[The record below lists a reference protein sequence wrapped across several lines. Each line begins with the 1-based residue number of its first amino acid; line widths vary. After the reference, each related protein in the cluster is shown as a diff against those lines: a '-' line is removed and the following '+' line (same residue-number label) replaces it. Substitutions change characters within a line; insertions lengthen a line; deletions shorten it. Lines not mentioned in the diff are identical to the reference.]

1 MPKGPRGDKRF
12 ADVIGA
18 PRGEA
23 QVTRRLNDGCRTIP
37 SSVISAYMT
46 SAPGAE
52 FTLECEQW
60 RHGVEP
66 ERFEDEIHFDAR
78 QGGICWRL
86 ECRIHAENLSDPAMM
101 IVPVRINVPRVR
113 SYDMAKN
120 RVDFLLFRARGLK
133 LGGEVWIRV
142 QRPRGLGSVAKPV
155 NRAHIQMEP
164 ENYRGGMQ
172 IVGFLS

>member
-1 MPKGPRGDKRF
+1 
-12 ADVIGA
+12 
-18 PRGEA
+18 
-23 QVTRRLNDGCRTIP
+23 
-37 SSVISAYMT
+37 MT

-60 RHGVEP
+60 RHALSRNVSRTKFILMPDKEESAG
-66 ERFEDEIHFDAR
+66 A
-78 QGGICWRL
+78 L
-86 ECRIHAENLSDPAMM
+86 ECGIHAENLSDPAMM

-142 QRPRGLGSVAKPV
+142 QRPRGLGSVT
-155 NRAHIQMEP
+155 NR
-164 ENYRGGMQ
+164 
-172 IVGFLS
+172 